1 MDFVEVRSARG
12 ERERIVVQLDEPASS
27 ARTELSVLYLH
38 GFGSTQSGEKAELFR
53 RRALEWG
60 WAFCSFDFRGHGA
73 SEGTMRELTFSRNL
87 DDVGAVRALLE
98 RRGHSRIAL
107 FGSSMGGAV
116 GLWHAALA
124 PVGIVAAAHLAPAV
138 GMARGLERWAGPER
152 LDRWRREGTIRF
164 ESELVSAD
172 LGWELMEDLRRYDL
186 ADLVARYRTPTVIF
200 QGQRD
205 ESVEWRDV
213 AALAESIERER
224 PGLVEL
230 MLFPDGDH
238 RLLDRKEELWE
249 GAAALYARNL

>member
-1 MDFVEVRSARG
+1 MLRYARG
-12 ERERIVVQLDEPASS
+12 ERERIAVRFDEAANPVRA
-27 ARTELSVLYLH
+27 ALTVLYLH
-38 GFGSTQSGEKAELFR
+38 GFGSTQAGEKAELFR
-53 RRALEWG
+53 RRALERG

-87 DDVGAVRALLE
+87 DDASAVRAWLE
-98 RRGHSRIAL
+98 RRGHARIAL

-124 PVGIVAAAHLAPAV
+124 PDGLVAAAYLAPAV

-152 LDRWRREGTIRF
+152 LSRWQREGTIRF
-164 ESELVSAD
+164 ESELVQAD
-172 LGWELMEDLRRYDL
+172 LGGELMEDLRRYDS
-186 ADLVARYRTPTVIF
+186 AELVARYRTPTVIF

-213 AALAESIERER
+213 AELAGRIERER

-230 MLFPDGDH
+230 QLFPDGDH
-238 RLLDRKEELWE
+238 RLLDCKEELWE
-249 GAAALYARNL
+249 GAAALYERNL